1 MTSIMSLKEL
11 EEIKTQVDDFLD
23 KGLVQESGSSYV
35 VPTVLVHKIDGSWK
49 MCFDCQ
55 AFKNFF
61 IHEEVRFNI
70 RQKSRAI

>member
-1 MTSIMSLKEL
+1 M
-11 EEIKTQVDDFLD
+11 
-23 KGLVQESGSSYV
+23 
-35 VPTVLVHKIDGSWK
+35 VPTMLVHEIDGSWK

-70 RQKSRAI
+70 RQKAEQYEKQENEGYQRLVFALEDGFGYTWEKKFF